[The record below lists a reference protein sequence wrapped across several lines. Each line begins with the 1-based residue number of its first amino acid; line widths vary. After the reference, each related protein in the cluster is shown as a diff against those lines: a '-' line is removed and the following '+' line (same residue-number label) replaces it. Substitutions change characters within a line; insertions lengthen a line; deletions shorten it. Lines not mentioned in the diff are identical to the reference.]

1 MAEQTK
7 LLEDFSDRLD
17 EISRDV
23 KSCTECRLHEER
35 RHAVPGEGDHEAKIM
50 FIGEAPGK
58 QEDEAGRPFVGR
70 AGALLEELLKEAG
83 FSREDVFI
91 TNVVKCRPPDNRDP
105 RKDEIETC
113 KPYLEEQI
121 DLLEPKLI
129 VTLGNHAAETL
140 IGRSGMKDMHG
151 QEFEYKGV
159 KVIPMYHPAA
169 GLYNPDLK
177 STMKEDMKK
186 I

>member
-177 STMKEDMKK
+177 STMKEDMKNL
-186 I
+186 